1 MWVFLR
7 VRFHNALFSEREKMQ
22 MTKIHVLAAVA
33 AASLS
38 ASVFAAAFTPGD
50 LVVSRIGTGTGALS
64 SAATAVFLDEYT
76 PAGVPVQTIAL
87 PTTVNGTNDAL
98 TSSGSATSEG
108 ALTRSVD
115 GQYLVIAGYNAAPG
129 TAGVAGSASAS
140 VARVVGRI
148 DAGGNIDTTT
158 ALTDAFTGNNIRS
171 ATTIDGTSFWIAG
184 PGVTSNNGIRF
195 ATLGA
200 TTSTSLNSAA
210 PTNNRIVNII
220 NNQLYTSTGSG
231 TVGIYAIGSGV
242 PTSGPQTPSILTGTS
257 VASGSPYDYVFADP
271 NTLYV
276 ADDRSSG
283 TGAGL
288 EKLTQSGGTWTLAY
302 SALDGTAGFRSLT
315 LAGSTLYGITT
326 NNLLVSATDTG
337 SGFTFNT
344 VVTGATNTALRGV
357 DLAPVAAIVPE
368 PATFSMIG
376 IAAMA
381 LVSRRRRA

>member
-1 MWVFLR
+1 MKR
-7 VRFHNALFSEREKMQ
+7 
-22 MTKIHVLAAVA
+22 IHMLAAAV

-87 PTTVNGTNDAL
+87 PTTVNGANDAL
-98 TSSGSATSEG
+98 TSSGSATSE
-108 ALTRSVD
+108 ARLTRSVD

-184 PGVTSNNGIRF
+184 PGVTSSNGIRF

-220 NNQLYTSTGSG
+220 NNQLYASTGSG
-231 TVGIYAIGSGV
+231 PTGIYAIGSGV

-257 VASGSPYDYVFADP
+257 VASGSSPYDYVFSDP

-315 LAGSTLYGITT
+315 LLGSTLYGITT

-357 DLAPVAAIVPE
+357 DLAPDAAVVPE

-381 LVSRRRRA
+381 LISRRRRA